1 MKKMLLLSA
10 VMLLG
15 ISTVSLSQM
24 KYGVKAG
31 LVSAN
36 QNWDAGGFSISPDA
50 KMGAALGVFVK
61 FEVSEKFAVQPE
73 LLYVMKGAKL
83 DAGIFD
89 EEMTGDMKLKA
100 NYLSIPVI
108 AKYYF
113 GGFNIQAGPTFD
125 FLMSAN
131 SEYDGEDEDIKDELK
146 GMDLGLAF
154 GAGYDLPAGI
164 GFDLRYIIGLS
175 DINGSDDMEG
185 VEIKNKCL
193 MITLSYA
200 F

>member
-1 MKKMLLLSA
+1 MA

-15 ISTVSLSQM
+15 ISTVAFSQM

-36 QNWDAGGFSISPDA
+36 QDWSAGGISISPDA
-50 KMGAALGVFVK
+50 KIGAALGLFVK
-61 FEVSEKFAVQPE
+61 FELSEKFALQPE
-73 LLYVMKGAKL
+73 LLYVMKGAKM
-83 DAGIFD
+83 DAGIFG
-89 EEMTGDMKLKA
+89 EEMSGEMKLNA

-113 GGFNIQAGPTFD
+113 GGFNLQAGPTFD
-125 FLMSAN
+125 FLMSAK
-131 SEYDGEDEDIKDELK
+131 SVYDGEDEDIKDELK

-175 DINGSDDMEG
+175 DINGSEDMEG

-193 MITLSYA
+193 MFTISYS